1 MKIID
6 SHVHFS
12 NISSFKHTA
21 QYESF
26 VDYSYDGYI
35 QECKKNNV
43 VKSVCMGLFETSEVF
58 PAKDASTPMLADL
71 DEKIPPGM
79 YLCPGINPHTLN
91 SDGLLALE
99 EVVKTTERVVGIKI
113 YAGYYHFDVYNDV
126 YNQVYSIAEK
136 YGIPVAIHT
145 GDTYSDKALLE
156 YSHPLKID
164 RLAVTHPDLKIV
176 ICHMGVP
183 WVFDACEVAYK
194 NSNVYIDLSGILC
207 GESEFENIETQIERY
222 VQAIQYLNNYDKLMF
237 GTDWPLASM
246 ADYIKFC
253 QRLIPEDRQEDVF
266 YNNAFNVYEKINN

>member
-12 NISSFKHTA
+12 NVSSFKHCA
-21 QYESF
+21 ANESF

-35 QECKKNNV
+35 KECEKNNV
-43 VKSVCMGLFETSEVF
+43 VKSVCMGVFETWDVF
-58 PAKDASTPMLADL
+58 PSKDAATPMLADL
-71 DEKIPPGM
+71 DERMPPGM

-91 SDGLLALE
+91 DESIAALDRL
-99 EVVKTTERVVGIKI
+99 VKESKNVVGAKI
-113 YAGYYHFDVYNDV
+113 FAGYYHFDPYSDV
-126 YNQVYSIAEK
+126 YEPVLRIAEK
-136 YGIPVAIHT
+136 HGITIAVHT
-145 GDTYSDKALLE
+145 GDTYSNKGLLE

-207 GESEFENIETQIERY
+207 GDKEFEDIDGQIARY
-222 VQAIQYLNNYDKLMF
+222 VQAIKYLNNYKKLMY
-237 GTDWPLASM
+237 GTDWPLTSM
-246 ADYIKFC
+246 EAYINFC
-253 QRLIPEDRQEDVF
+253 RKLVPEEQYEDVF
-266 YNNAFNVYEKINN
+266 YKNAVEVYGLDK